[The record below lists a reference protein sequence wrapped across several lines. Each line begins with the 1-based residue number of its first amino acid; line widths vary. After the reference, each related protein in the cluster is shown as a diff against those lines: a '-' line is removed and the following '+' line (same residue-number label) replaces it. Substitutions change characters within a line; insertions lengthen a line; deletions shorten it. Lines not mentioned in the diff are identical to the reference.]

1 MATTKDAMTVEGAAE
16 PSNPIERRASRASR
30 AASSIEQ
37 ADENELAQFGYKQEL
52 KRDWGL
58 MHNFGISFSIIS
70 VITGITTLFQYGLIT
85 GGPGVMSVGWIVV
98 SFFTMFVALG
108 MAEIVSAIP
117 TAGGPYYWAALLAPP
132 KHSAFA
138 SWITG
143 WFNLLGQVAVTTGIS
158 FGCAGLVSTLATVK
172 SDYTPTPGK
181 TIGIYAAIL
190 VSHGVVNT
198 FGVHILR
205 YLNNSSILLHSVGV
219 TSLAIAVLAKAPT
232 HQSAKFVFATFYDGT
247 GDPGWSVR
255 ASPAYVACCGVL
267 MSQYTITGFD
277 ASAHLSE
284 ETRRA
289 SWSAPIGVI
298 SSVGFSAIFGFF
310 VLIAYLF
317 SIQDFD
323 ATIGS
328 AYGQPVLQILVDIF
342 GDDGAVVLMSLIII
356 CVWHCGL
363 FSMTS
368 NSRMM
373 FAFSRDGG
381 IPHFFHKVDDRFRSP
396 IRTVWL
402 AAFLAFCL
410 ALPSLG
416 SSVAF
421 AAATSIATIGLYI
434 SYGIPILIGLIYSRD
449 FTKRKG
455 PFNLGIL
462 SRPIALIAV
471 MWIGFITI
479 IFCLPTA
486 NPVTSQTLN
495 YTVVAVGII
504 AVFSLTSWVVWAHRW
519 FVGPQREIEEA
530 ERLGVDPLE
539 PGALERAEIQAGL
552 VDDKGNGAEKK
563 F

>member
-1 MATTKDAMTVEGAAE
+1 MEENGYPA
-16 PSNPIERRASRASR
+16 ERRASRASR
-30 AASSIEQ
+30 QEEI
-37 ADENELAQFGYKQEL
+37 DEGVLAEFGYKQEL
-52 KRDWGL
+52 RRDWGL

-70 VITGITTLFQYGLIT
+70 VITGITTLFEYGLIT

-117 TAGGPYYWAALLAPP
+117 TAGGPYYWAAILAPP

-138 SWITG
+138 AWITG

-158 FGCAGLVSTLATVK
+158 FGLAGLISTTATVK
-172 SDYTPTPGK
+172 SSYAPTAGK
-181 TIGIYAAIL
+181 TIGIYAAVLI
-190 VSHGVVNT
+190 SHGIVNT

-205 YLNNSSILLHSVGV
+205 YLNNTSIALHSLGV
-219 TSLAIAVLAKAPT
+219 TSIAIAVLAKAPT

-247 GDPGWSVR
+247 GVSPDPGWSVR
-255 ASPAYVACCGVL
+255 ASPAYLACCGAL
-267 MSQYTITGFD
+267 MSQYTLTGFD

-284 ETRRA
+284 ETRKA

-298 SSVGFSAIFGFF
+298 SSVGFSSLFGLF
-310 VLIAYLF
+310 VLLSFLF

-323 ATIGS
+323 STVTS
-328 AYGQPVLQILVDIF
+328 SVGQPVLQIFIDVF
-342 GDDGAVVLMSLIII
+342 GDDGAVVLMCLVMI
-356 CVWHCGL
+356 CVWNCGL

-373 FAFSRDGG
+373 FAFARDGG
-381 IPHFFHKVDDRFRSP
+381 IPHFFHKVDDKFRSP

-402 AAFLAFCL
+402 AAFLSFCL

-434 SYGIPILIGLIYSRD
+434 SYGIPILIGLIYPKT
-449 FTKRKG
+449 FKKG
-455 PFNLGIL
+455 PFNLRFM
-462 SRPIALIAV
+462 SRIVAFVAV
-471 MWIGFITI
+471 AWIGFITI
-479 IFCLPTA
+479 IFCLPTT

-504 AVFSLTSWVVWAHRW
+504 AIFSLGSWLVWAHRW
-519 FVGPQREIEEA
+519 FEGPVKEIQEA
-530 ERLGVDPLE
+530 ERLGVDPTE
-539 PGALERAEIQAGL
+539 PGALEAAEAEL
-552 VDDKGNGAEKK
+552 VAHGDEKK
-563 F
+563 